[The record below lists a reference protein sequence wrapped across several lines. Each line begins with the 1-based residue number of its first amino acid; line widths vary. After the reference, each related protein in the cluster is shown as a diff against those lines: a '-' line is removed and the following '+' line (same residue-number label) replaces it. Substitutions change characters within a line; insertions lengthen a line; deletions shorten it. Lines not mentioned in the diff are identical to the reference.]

1 MFSIGALDKSAIGLS
16 VVCAVHCVA
25 LPIALFMLPSLAGL
39 WFVDESFHVMLIFM
53 VLPISIA
60 AVYLGCKQHRSLRV
74 FAFAFLGLVLLFLA
88 VVLGHDRLGELGEK
102 ALTVVGA
109 ALLTV
114 GHIKNFRSCLACR

>member
-60 AVYLGCKQHRSLRV
+60 AVYLGCKQHRSFRA
-74 FAFAFLGLVLLFLA
+74 FAFAFLGLVLLILA
-88 VVLGHDRLGELGEK
+88 VVLGHDLLGELGEK